1 MKPLYFPYTFVTR
14 KTALEIAAFFKEFA
28 LYQPSG
34 DAIPGEML
42 PLADSGLLEVRIPDD
57 SETSRFKRVIKD
69 FRQWGHQ
76 QRTGEEIQ
84 AAVLRSSKDPVPFF
98 DESSLTQIVAGIRQ
112 QIKPSHKSD
121 AMDSTFEARVFL
133 AFAQEY
139 DRQYEEISEELG
151 AYKDKV
157 KDLVDGID
165 AEGNNPIKAPL
176 SGLEIRRSDPAEF
189 MVLRRLEAWASLYHK
204 DTADPEV
211 LLTTH
216 PRVLDHIKELFPS
229 IERIHEFPCV
239 SAGPATDETLEAW
252 QEGLLKHLSQLA
264 KAEWPA
270 ALDRAPQAVEADK
283 NEANLS
289 LTVYIIPDFMPR
301 DCMARCLSPSHI
313 PYGEQVP
320 TSHMRNT
327 IIGLI
332 QPSNPSK

>member
-14 KTALEIAAFFKEFA
+14 KTAQEISAFFKDFA
-28 LYQPSG
+28 LYQPNS

-57 SETSRFKRVIKD
+57 SETSRFKRVVKE
-69 FRQWGHQ
+69 FQHWGHQ

-112 QIKPSHKSD
+112 QMTPSHKSD
-121 AMDSTFEARVFL
+121 AMDSTFEARLFL

-139 DRQYEEISEELG
+139 DRQYQEINEELG
-151 AYKDKV
+151 VYKDKV

-176 SGLEIRRSDPAEF
+176 SGLEVQRSDPAEF
-189 MVLRRLEAWASLYHK
+189 MVLRRLEAWAILYHK
-204 DTADPEV
+204 DTADPQV

-216 PRVLDHIKELFPS
+216 PRVLDHIKELFPY
-229 IERIHEFPCV
+229 IERIHEFPCA
-239 SAGPATDETLEAW
+239 SADPATVETREAW
-252 QEGLLKHLSQLA
+252 QQGLLKHLSQLA
-264 KAEWPA
+264 QAEWPA

-283 NEANLS
+283 NEDNLS
-289 LTVYIIPDFMPR
+289 LTVYIIPDVMPR
-301 DCMARCLSPSHI
+301 DCMARCLPPSHI
-313 PYGEQVP
+313 PSGGQVP
-320 TSHMRNT
+320 TSRMRNT

-332 QPSNPSK
+332 HPSRRLK